1 MASSDGD
8 VGARRAKVVV
18 FSLKSRRLGKMT
30 ILRTTG
36 EVTYKKFYQ
45 VIGLEMETNRNYD
58 YEGRSG
64 IDSTEL
70 N

>member
-1 MASSDGD
+1 ME
-8 VGARRAKVVV
+8 K
-18 FSLKSRRLGKMT
+18 SL
-30 ILRTTG
+30 I
-36 EVTYKKFYQ
+36 KKFYQ